1 MARVTSQGIKIDI
14 NNIKDNEIYDTGEK
28 LNGKRVY
35 AKRLIS
41 NASINSSNNYVI
53 SIPHN
58 IPLNTVDLM
67 WIDISNSYLYN
78 KNENNSYFRI
88 LPIIATAYT
97 ANSTDEISATIELG
111 DVLVISNGGYAT
123 DWTKVITIKFTYK
136 N

>member
-1 MARVTSQGIKIDI
+1 
-14 NNIKDNEIYDTGEK
+14 
-28 LNGKRVY
+28 
-35 AKRLIS
+35 
-41 NASINSSNNYVI
+41 
-53 SIPHN
+53 
-58 IPLNTVDLM
+58 LNTVDLM

>member
-1 MARVTSQGIKIDI
+1 MALVTSKNEKINI
-14 NNIKDNEIYDTGEK
+14 NNIKDNEIYETGEV

-67 WIDISNSYLYN
+67 WIDASNSYVYN
-78 KNENNSYFRI
+78 KNENNSFFRI
-88 LPIIATAYT
+88 LPIIATSYIS
-97 ANSTDEISATIELG
+97 NSNDKISATIELNNVLIITNG
-111 DVLVISNGGYAT
+111 DYTA
-123 DWTKVITIKFTYK
+123 DWTKVVTIKFIYK
-136 N
+136 